1 MKILKKLT
9 FKKALLTCL
18 AVFTTM
24 LCAAFGVSALK
35 PTQAKAEDG
44 TLSSTVYQT
53 DGASVRVF
61 KWNGSSYEGTDR
73 QGIRFHVETGANY
86 LIPGTSTPLLD
97 TTQKNQN
104 GSYKMAEGYKSYT
117 LIIPT
122 RLMGGSNDLTK
133 DLNKVMAIE
142 TTEYWFSDKDGNWES
157 VAYIHNIPQKWY
169 TDEYTYRGIV
179 VKVDGE
185 TETPVMWTPMERR
198 SLAWVAKQAYND
210 TIVES
215 TNLWGSSEKD
225 KEAAPLI
232 KKFIPTYTINYA
244 DGSAPEKVLWG
255 DKIAGVDTTK
265 TYYDETNHEPIDVTK
280 PLEMAMSTTIK
291 LSGATVSNF
300 VFTGVEYTAEGFNVF
315 ATLPTGHFGHDV
327 ELEPSTIDMV
337 TDTGKVIKATS
348 AIVHVEGTGSD
359 AVSKLMIGFSYENI
373 SNGTTLTILKTTHFY
388 NNGNLYNLSKDYTFE
403 YYNQTWE
410 LPLGQITLVN
420 IETIINY
427 TETVNGTDEHDV
439 RITFKEN
446 FLINGDVAFKN
457 ADGTDAKITITCP
470 ENNNQVKKTISDG
483 YYYWNQGGA
492 KILEIPGAK
501 GGNFWGEHDGD
512 VMTIPAGTRVY
523 QNNGYYLV
531 SETITATF
539 NGGGSDGKWV
549 FEPKYHEIDASHF
562 LSAYTRQEGD
572 VIYIDVTTQDRWA
585 TECVEVVCNDGQV
598 TYHHT
603 DNVTKHELIN
613 TFYHGENNHQIL
625 RFHLHEFSV
634 TGDWVTIPAGIEF
647 WVGNDV
653 YTLTEEVK
661 SYFVDTKQWNSEEQ
675 QWDGKGATW
684 ITNHKI
690 EDVFLTDFTSIQWYE
705 NNIRFETKDIWSTK
719 ANNKVIIDDTYIN
732 GVGVETHGTN
742 YNGFYY
748 YGGTNNLL
756 EMQGVNFDA
765 TGGSVTLK
773 EGIFFW
779 LFDNQNHFAYVNG
792 YRLAEDIVIQVS
804 GVTGSPIYKDVEVY
818 SITKADIASL
828 VNDGAHDGEIRVHL
842 NSKIVT
848 NMYGAGEVEGSATLK
863 GEATTSATTSAYVYA
878 EHPTIG
884 GYTGN
889 TIIAFTGAFGKPFQ
903 ATKKGDLV
911 TIAAGTKVWLSNS
924 AGYVTFAEELN
935 YVWNGSAYVPQEE
948 HNVTIDSG
956 LATVTTF
963 DGDEITGPITAK
975 TGKRVTF
982 KVVIPEN
989 YMLASVTNAT
999 ETGDNTYTTDYL
1011 FDDVTVTVNC
1021 FKPISIEQ
1029 SSIESIIAY
1038 YDKDNPNDFEGFRLQ
1053 LKETDEINAIK
1064 TVSSG
1069 AFEGAIEMK
1078 VGATTAPTTFR
1089 YYGDGNRMIAI
1100 GCDISGMEAGDYLT
1114 VKAGSIFIYDTG
1126 IFKVKSD
1133 IKIITVTA
1141 NFNANVNGFSVMEG
1155 SAKAV
1160 GMDSGKPLAKFA
1172 GVQLTFTYG
1181 WKNGSEATHTLAAVR
1196 FNGEDKGN
1204 SGTYNVTLN
1213 EATTIEVVTVEKA
1226 KYTVTWSNPTG
1237 ATISVKE
1244 NGSEIS
1250 SGATVVEG
1258 TTISV
1263 SVTASSGYRLNTVT
1277 IGGTNQSGVNT
1288 SEAGSSTF
1296 NYTVN
1301 AATSISATTVK
1312 MYKVS
1317 WTPTN
1322 ATYAVTNVTT
1332 GATISTS
1339 GTYVDLGTK
1348 IRVQISNSGRYTVN
1362 KVTING
1368 SQVGTAAGT
1377 FEHTV
1382 ESDTTIKNTVSS
1394 SCIVEGTMIMMADG
1408 TQKAVETLT
1417 YNDKLLA
1424 FNHTTGEVET
1434 ADMAVLGHEGQLA
1447 ELHRVINL
1455 TFSNGKVLRI
1465 VGSHGL
1471 YDMNLNEYVFIM
1483 DYNAHQFIGHEFYTT
1498 EYVSGSF
1505 VAGTVVLTDVSIT
1518 EEVVRIFSPSSYKYM
1533 NCFAEGMLNV
1543 TGTFVNRG
1551 EFVNMFEFNED
1562 LTYNAE
1568 LMQKDVEKYG
1578 LYTYEDF
1585 EEYMPYE
1592 VFEKLPFDVL
1602 KVSVGKGLITWD
1614 EILLMIEDLKSQPGV
1629 Y

>member
-9 FKKALLTCL
+9 FKKALLTCF

-24 LCAAFGVSALK
+24 LCAAFGVGALK

-198 SLAWVAKQAYND
+198 SLAWVAKQAYLD
-210 TIVES
+210 TIDES
-215 TNLWGSSEKD
+215 TNLWDTAEND
-225 KEAAPLI
+225 ATAAPLI
-232 KKFIPTYTINYA
+232 KEFIPTYTINYA

-255 DKIAGVDTTK
+255 DKIVGVDAEK

-280 PLEMAMSTTIK
+280 PLEMAMSTTIT

-300 VFTGVEYTAEGFNVF
+300 VFTGVEYTDEGFNVF

-773 EGIFFW
+773 AGIFFW

-792 YRLAEDIVIQVS
+792 YHLAEDIVIQVS

-863 GEATTSATTSAYVYA
+863 GKATTSATTSAYVYA

-903 ATKKGDLV
+903 ATNKGDLV

-935 YVWNGSAYVPQEE
+935 YVWNGSAYVPQTE
-948 HNVTIDSG
+948 HNVTINS
-956 LATVTTF
+956 AVTIKDM

-982 KVVIPEN
+982 EVVIPEN

-999 ETGDNTYTTDYL
+999 KTGDNTYTTDYL

-1053 LKETDEINAIK
+1053 LKATDEINAVATK
-1064 TVSSG
+1064 YNGVFDGT
-1069 AFEGAIEMK
+1069 IEMK

-1114 VKAGSIFIYDTG
+1114 IKAGSIFIYDTG
-1126 IFKVKSD
+1126 IFKVESD
-1133 IKIITVTA
+1133 INIITITATFDSSVHKLNLNYASRNDAGYMTPSVPRAVLKGEEVTVTFA
-1141 NFNANVNGFSVMEG
+1141 WEEG
-1155 SAKAV
+1155 K
-1160 GMDSGKPLAKFA
+1160 DKTHDFA
-1172 GVQLTFTYG
+1172 SMT
-1181 WKNGSEATHTLAAVR
+1181 
-1196 FNGEDKGN
+1196 FNG
-1204 SGTYNVTLN
+1204 
-1213 EATTIEVVTVEKA
+1213 VEKA
-1226 KYTVTWSNPTG
+1226 INTTYVFEECTTVIVTTSPKRFT
-1237 ATISVKE
+1237 
-1244 NGSEIS
+1244 
-1250 SGATVVEG
+1250 ATV
-1258 TTISV
+1258 
-1263 SVTASSGYRLNTVT
+1263 
-1277 IGGTNQSGVNT
+1277 
-1288 SEAGSSTF
+1288 
-1296 NYTVN
+1296 
-1301 AATSISATTVK
+1301 SA
-1312 MYKVS
+1312 
-1317 WTPTN
+1317 TN
-1322 ATYAVTNVTT
+1322 ATVSGVTNGQTVTYGETYNFTVSAPT
-1332 GATISTS
+1332 GYNLTSVKINDVEQGTGGSYSFMASGETSIVVKAYSSSEIATNMTTAGSNLTKNADGSFKSSSNTASIGITLSAEWVKQARALGCTTLTFNNVVPTKTS
-1339 GTYVDLGTK
+1339 GVFGVSSIESSVGT
-1348 IRVQISNSGRYTVN
+1348 VSNNTL
-1362 KVTING
+1362 TINLAEL
-1368 SQVGTAAGT
+1368 STT
-1377 FEHTV
+1377 T
-1382 ESDTTIKNTVSS
+1382 DTTITITAKNFLGSGVTSSWTV
-1394 SCIVEGTMIMMADG
+1394 G
-1408 TQKAVETLT
+1408 
-1417 YNDKLLA
+1417 
-1424 FNHTTGEVET
+1424 
-1434 ADMAVLGHEGQLA
+1434 
-1447 ELHRVINL
+1447 
-1455 TFSNGKVLRI
+1455 
-1465 VGSHGL
+1465 
-1471 YDMNLNEYVFIM
+1471 
-1483 DYNAHQFIGHEFYTT
+1483 
-1498 EYVSGSF
+1498 
-1505 VAGTVVLTDVSIT
+1505 AGALS
-1518 EEVVRIFSPSSYKYM
+1518 
-1533 NCFAEGMLNV
+1533 
-1543 TGTFVNRG
+1543 
-1551 EFVNMFEFNED
+1551 
-1562 LTYNAE
+1562 
-1568 LMQKDVEKYG
+1568 
-1578 LYTYEDF
+1578 
-1585 EEYMPYE
+1585 
-1592 VFEKLPFDVL
+1592 
-1602 KVSVGKGLITWD
+1602 
-1614 EILLMIEDLKSQPGV
+1614 
-1629 Y
+1629 